1 LGHNGQLAIHHA
13 NSYCLTQAGLIMP
26 SSSTVSPASGKY
38 LFRLDTFLY
47 AMVLVLAFALPFE
60 AIRPVITSPLFA
72 ITGLEIL
79 AGLTLL
85 LGAGCIL
92 YSRLL
97 TGPSRPLRRRI
108 LDPAVLP
115 ALLFLL
121 LALISAVL
129 APEFQSEALKSA
141 GRITAGLAMYL
152 IILALFAN
160 RRRQRALI
168 WAIILGAGASA
179 LLGLAEAA
187 GWPPLA
193 HALALFKIKP
203 TEVAGL
209 LRVSASFQYA
219 TIAAGY
225 FEMVVPLAIAA
236 AAAAGSRATRA
247 LALAISLLGTVMI
260 VLTVTRAATAVLLLL
275 LLLLLTLSWLRPA
288 CRPLRRPLLLKLAFL
303 LAALAVQMWLSPVV
317 RTRYTTA
324 DSAAWYGALYS
335 VPADLTL
342 DSGETTS
349 FEITVRNSGQLPWDA
364 DGTNPVVLA
373 HYWSSLNGRNL
384 YDLPIQETPLPYDVG
399 PGQSA
404 DLSVPVS
411 AALPQG
417 EYRLVWG
424 LLHKGVEWFRYRG
437 VPEVQSVIVV
447 RSSGPETF
455 SAPPLEP
462 VEEPADISLP
472 TLSRLSLWGAVLDM
486 FAERP
491 LLGHGPG
498 NFRLI
503 HGRYLGLAAWDT
515 RVNAN
520 NLYLELLSGV
530 GLLGL
535 IAFFALML
543 TVIFT
548 PITPLRRPLSGPAAP
563 WISGLV
569 AALLAFLLHGLF
581 DYFLEFTSI
590 YLLFWTLLGLLFAV
604 RRS

>member
-1 LGHNGQLAIHHA
+1 
-13 NSYCLTQAGLIMP
+13 MP
-26 SSSTVSPASGKY
+26 SSSGASPTTGNF
-38 LFRLDTFLY
+38 LFRLDAILY

-60 AIRPVITSPLFA
+60 AIRPVVSSSRFA
-72 ITGLEIL
+72 LTGLEIL

-85 LGAGCIL
+85 LGTGYIL
-92 YSRLL
+92 FSRLR

-121 LALISAVL
+121 LALVSAVL

-141 GRITAGLAMYL
+141 GRFAAGLAMYL
-152 IILALFAN
+152 ITLAIFAN
-160 RRRQRALI
+160 RLRQRALI

-187 GWPPLA
+187 GWPSLA
-193 HALALFKIKP
+193 HVLALFKVKP

-219 TIAAGY
+219 TIAAAY
-225 FEMVVPLAIAA
+225 FEMAVPLAIAA

-247 LALAISLLGTVMI
+247 LALAISLLCTVMI
-260 VLTVTRAATAVLLLL
+260 VLTVTRAATAVLLILL
-275 LLLLLTLSWLRPA
+275 LLLLALSWLRPA
-288 CRPLRRPLLLKLAFL
+288 CRSLRRPLLLNLAFL
-303 LAALAVQMWLSPVV
+303 LVMLALQMWLSPVV
-317 RTRYTTA
+317 RTRYTSV
-324 DSAAWYGALYS
+324 DSAEWYGAAYS
-335 VPADLTL
+335 APADLTL
-342 DSGETTS
+342 DSGETAS
-349 FEITVRNSGQLPWDA
+349 VEITVRNSGRLPWGA
-364 DGTNPVVLA
+364 GGTNPVVLA
-373 HYWSSLNGRNL
+373 HYWSSLNGRNV

-404 DLSVPVS
+404 DVSVPIN
-411 AALPQG
+411 ADLPQG

-437 VPEVQSVIVV
+437 VTEAQTLMLV

-455 SAPPLEP
+455 AAPPLAP
-462 VEEPADISLP
+462 LEEAVDTGLP
-472 TLSRLSLWGAVLDM
+472 TLSRLSLWKAVLDM
-486 FAERP
+486 FSERP

-498 NFRLI
+498 NFRLL
-503 HGRYLGLAAWDT
+503 HGRYLALAAWDT

-520 NLYLELLSGV
+520 NLYLELLSGA

-535 IAFFALML
+535 IAFSALML
-543 TVIFT
+543 AVIFT

-590 YLLFWTLLGLLFAV
+590 YLLFWTLLGLLFAI